1 MKGLSMKNVLML
13 VGFLSVCTLLFL
25 AAYAVAPAAAA
36 DDATDFILTPLPKED
51 AAKLAGD
58 DKDLSRLAEA
68 LKSVKL
74 TKYDKADVRVMDKVP
89 FVSAEEPVAIVLDT
103 QKEATLLTV
112 GKAVTHVCLLLAVLD
127 PGKDPLAQL
136 TILRGDG
143 VPTRTKFTSGDNCGP
158 SVGAWDG
165 KVEAKQ
171 KGFTAKVLAETKTKD
186 DTPVRLFLLDW
197 RNDNEWYPV
206 SDLKFK
212 LLDPKAKTRFV
223 LLGVTSIGGVKQ

>member
-1 MKGLSMKNVLML
+1 MKNAL
-13 VGFLSVCTLLFL
+13 VFVGVLSVCTFLCL
-25 AAYAVAPAAAA
+25 AAYLVPAAAAA
-36 DDATDFILTPLPKED
+36 DDSSEFILTPLPKDD

-74 TKYDKADVRVMDKVP
+74 TKYKDADVRILEKVP
-89 FVSAEEPVAIVLDT
+89 FVSAEEPTAIVLDT
-103 QKEATLLTV
+103 KKEATVVTV
-112 GKAVTHVCLLLAVLD
+112 GKAVTHVQLLLAVLD

-136 TILRGDG
+136 TILRDDS
-143 VPTRTKFTSGDNCGP
+143 VPTRTKFVSGENCGP
-158 SVGAWDG
+158 SVGKWDG
-165 KVEAKQ
+165 KVQAKD
-171 KGFTAKVLAETKTKD
+171 KGWTAKVVGEMKTKD

-206 SDLKFK
+206 TDLKFK

-223 LLGVTSIGGVKQ
+223 LLGVTSVGGVKQ